1 MLICFQ
7 APTLAILPG
16 DKCVTRQ
23 TVVSNMAASSNA
35 KGTQL
40 EDMEEDPGIKEEMES
55 DEEEGMKVES
65 SDDDEEDDLSEDDKE
80 NEAEIQRLEEQVI
93 YTSVL
98 V

>member
-1 MLICFQ
+1 MLLICLH
-7 APTLAILPG
+7 APTLAILPD

-23 TVVSNMAASSNA
+23 TVVSNMAASSNV

-40 EDMEEDPGIKEEMES
+40 EDMEEDAGIKEEMDS

-65 SDDDEEDDLSEDDKE
+65 SDNEEDDLSEDDKE

-93 YTSVL
+93 
-98 V
+98 